1 MKDKL
6 AHAKVVPVLVF
17 PDAAYAVPTA
27 HALIDGGLPILEITL
42 RTDAAWKALDDIV
55 AAQPDAIV
63 GVGTVLETDQLARA
77 KEAGAQF
84 AVSPGFDPDLAAEA
98 AALDLF
104 YLPGVATA
112 SEVMSAR
119 RAGLRLL
126 KFFPAEA
133 AGGRPMLQ
141 SFASPFGEIEFCP
154 TGGIGPDNM
163 MDYLSLP
170 NVACVGGSWVASQSD
185 MQAED
190 WAGIE
195 RKARDAA
202 KRL

>member
-6 AHAKVVPVLVF
+6 ALAKVVPVLVF
-17 PDAAYAVPTA
+17 PDAAYAIPTA
-27 HALIDGGLPILEITL
+27 HALVDGGLPILEITL
-42 RTDAAWKALDDIV
+42 RTDASWKALNDIV
-55 AAQPDAIV
+55 AAQPDATV
-63 GVGTVLETDQLARA
+63 GVGTVLKQDQLTRA

-84 AVSPGFDPDLAAEA
+84 AVSPGFDPGLAAEA
-98 AALDLF
+98 AALDVF

-112 SEVMSAR
+112 SEVMSAQ

-133 AGGRPMLQ
+133 AGGRAMLQ

-154 TGGIGPDNM
+154 TGGIEPENM
-163 MDYLSLP
+163 MDYLNLP
-170 NVACVGGSWVASQSD
+170 NVTFVGGSWVASLSD
-185 MQAED
+185 MQAGD

-202 KRL
+202 IRL